1 MAMGRNRRL
10 IWVIGIALFCVG
22 FSYGVYQSFRAM
34 HGTPGSERVLPQ
46 PESTPGGIDAEDD
59 LDDSHMLDYRTR
71 ADVSDQADPSL
82 LEESPG
88 ASARDDLSP
97 AEDDSVYYIGIH
109 QNRVAVFE
117 GLPAEGRLFRLT
129 DRPVDSLPPREVA
142 SLKTGIRI
150 SGEREMLEALEGY
163 MR

>member
-1 MAMGRNRRL
+1 MPKT
-10 IWVIGIALFCVG
+10 IWTIAICLTTGLGPTC
-22 FSYGVYQSFRAM
+22 
-34 HGTPGSERVLPQ
+34 
-46 PESTPGGIDAEDD
+46 
-59 LDDSHMLDYRTR
+59 RTR
-71 ADVSDQADPSL
+71 PTPAYWRRVRRGP
-82 LEESPG
+82 
-88 ASARDDLSP
+88 ARDDLSP